1 MMMAREI
8 LIVDDERD
16 ICSLMSETL
25 QDEGYSTRLAHDGPS
40 ALEAVRERCPSL
52 VILDIWLGDSR
63 FDGVKVLEHLM
74 QDYPELPVVMMSGHG
89 TIETAVE
96 TIKKGAY
103 DFVEK
108 PFKMDRLLVVAKRA
122 LEAAQLRQE
131 NQDLRMRSGV
141 DGLYLEEAVLTSALK
156 KEIKRLAPT
165 SSRVFLTGE
174 VGTGK
179 SFVARLVHH
188 YSNRAK
194 GPFIPL
200 SCAALTAQ
208 TLATALFGAEEG
220 GSIKI
225 GALERAHQ
233 GTLFLDEVA
242 DLSPEVQRGLLK
254 ALQEAS
260 FMRVGGS
267 QKVPVDVRVISS
279 TAQDL
284 KEAIAAGAFREDLYN
299 RLCVSHLNVPSL
311 RERMGDLPQLVDV
324 FSSIAALSHGVGRLT
339 FSPDAILALQT
350 YSWPG
355 NLSQLKNVVDWV
367 YVTVNEKGLPEEGVT
382 PDMLPFDVTNETP
395 TLASKEDGMG
405 RLITLP
411 LREARQEFERDY
423 LLAQVVRFSGNISHT
438 ANFVGMER
446 SALHR
451 KLKSLMIERRS

>member
-1 MMMAREI
+1 MAGDI

-16 ICSLMSETL
+16 ICQLMAETL
-25 QDEGYSTRLAHDGPS
+25 EDEGYTTRQAHDGPG
-40 ALEAVRERCPSL
+40 AMDAVRARCPSL

-63 FDGVKVLEHLM
+63 FDGVKVLELLM
-74 QDYPELPVVMMSGHG
+74 QDYPHLPVVMMSGHG

-122 LEAAQLRQE
+122 LEAAHLREE
-131 NQDLRMRSGV
+131 NQDLKVRSGV
-141 DGLYLEEAVLTSALK
+141 EGNVLEEAVMTPSLK

-165 SSRVFLTGE
+165 SSRVFLRGE
-174 VGTGK
+174 PGTGK
-179 SFVARLVHH
+179 SFIARIIHQ
-188 YSNRAK
+188 YSTRTT
-194 GPFIPL
+194 GPYVTL
-200 SCAALTAQ
+200 NCAALAFEAQ
-208 TLATALFGAEEG
+208 APALFGKEEN

-233 GTLFLDEVA
+233 GTLFLDEVG
-242 DLSPEVQRGLLK
+242 DLDSETQKGLLR
-254 ALQEAS
+254 ALQEQS
-260 FMRVGGS
+260 FTRVGGT

-279 TAQDL
+279 TSIDL
-284 KEAIAAGAFREDLYN
+284 KDAIAHSHFREDLYN
-299 RLCVSHLNVPSL
+299 RLCVSPVDVPSL
-311 RERMGDLPQLVDV
+311 RERMGDLPQLVEV
-324 FSSIAALSHGVGRLT
+324 FSQMTALSHGVSRLS
-339 FSPDAILALQT
+339 FSKEALLALQT
-350 YSWPG
+350 YNWPG

-367 YVTVNEKGLPEEGVT
+367 YVTVSERGLPEEGVT
-382 PDMLPFDVTNETP
+382 PDMLPFDVTNQTP
-395 TLASKEDGMG
+395 SLVHSEDTMA
-405 RLITLP
+405 RLISLP